1 MGHDVHTTN
10 ERHCQCPSCN
20 HPCAHICKTTKPKG
34 RTRVDD
40 LVGRPGLAH
49 MCHFSSKPHAK
60 MCCGGEDLACA
71 TKPLTAPGTSWMPMH
86 DMASFRTVPTEPILR
101 PKSVKIEDKRKALSA
116 PTSVTPNESSHHH
129 HRKHSP
135 SAIPTESKL
144 TERSGSDLSISSLP
158 SSGGSP
164 RIYYRRGV
172 LTDESDFDSDTDR
185 SHSPR
190 FSALTTMSGLKSLV
204 ACFANPSS
212 LREKK
217 RLKEKRRRK
226 LRKQKRRAKINF
238 IDNRQRH
245 RRGLSTD
252 TSYSCETTHSQN
264 QTSSI
269 VSNISSSKMRTDAN
283 PDEQKKSVS
292 PKHMTAQP
300 QNEIHN
306 EANKESKEHKEHK
319 DVNAVKEE
327 HPASEII
334 DREETSEERRHRLDG
349 EPISEGNEGQD
360 VCTSSSKSSGHLITT
375 KADIESTVNHR
386 SPSSHS
392 TFSELSPRRR
402 SKKTTPAPPPPPPT
416 STSPTSLNNMSI
428 SSTSLPQTPTHS
440 STCGS
445 VSRRRSYKKQ
455 PAPTPPNLTRS
466 LSEQKQLNMKNVIN
480 AVPSFRSEIDLQGES
495 RRSSPFS
502 DSTERDDLS
511 FNCIENQLNH
521 KEVPLSQTDTTQTEG
536 VGTSDASTQVTF
548 VIIMSDFYEDSL
560 NNVNVNAK

>member
-1 MGHDVHTTN
+1 MHETN

-60 MCCGGEDLACA
+60 MCCGGEDLPCA
-71 TKPLTAPGTSWMPMH
+71 TKPLTTAGTSWMPMH

-101 PKSVKIEDKRKALSA
+101 RKSVTIDDKRNAISA
-116 PTSVTPNESSHHH
+116 PTSVTPNESSHHN
-129 HRKHSP
+129 RKSNSP
-135 SAIPTESKL
+135 PNQTESKL
-144 TERSGSDLSISSLP
+144 KERSGSDLSISSLP
-158 SSGGSP
+158 SSGSP

-185 SHSPR
+185 SHSPNK
-190 FSALTTMSGLKSLV
+190 FSALSSMSGLKSLV
-204 ACFANPSS
+204 ACFHNPSS

-217 RLKEKRRRK
+217 RLKDKRRRK
-226 LRKQKRRAKINF
+226 LRKQKKRAKSNF
-238 IDNRQRH
+238 VDNKRGH

-264 QTSSI
+264 PTSSI
-269 VSNISSSKMRTDAN
+269 VSNISSSKMRTNASPSRSPAELKKPVSPNCPRDGEGDRTTAQSPKDSN
-283 PDEQKKSVS
+283 AATEECITSEQK
-292 PKHMTAQP
+292 
-300 QNEIHN
+300 
-306 EANKESKEHKEHK
+306 
-319 DVNAVKEE
+319 
-327 HPASEII
+327 
-334 DREETSEERRHRLDG
+334 REETSEERRHRLDG

-360 VCTSSSKSSGHLITT
+360 GCTSSSKSSGHLITT

-392 TFSELSPRRR
+392 TFSDLSPRRR
-402 SKKTTPAPPPPPPT
+402 SKKSTPAPPPPPT

-440 STCGS
+440 STPGS
-445 VSRRRSYKKQ
+445 STRRRSYKKQ

-495 RRSSPFS
+495 RRSSPYENS
-502 DSTERDDLS
+502 IERDDIS
-511 FNCIENQLNH
+511 YNCLENQLNH

-548 VIIMSDFYEDSL
+548 VIIMSDYYEDCHK
-560 NNVNVNAK
+560 NGK